1 MMRIFFDTKFTGLH
15 KNTTLIS
22 IGIVAEDGNTFYA
35 ELTDYDN
42 NQIDNGIQYNVIDNL
57 IIDKSEANNYGSWN
71 TRIKDNRNIVREAL
85 GVWLCR
91 YKDIEVWSDYLAY
104 DWVLF
109 CDIFGHAFK
118 VPKQVYYIPFDICT
132 LMKVKS
138 VDPKVDRVEFSGL
151 GLKKHNSL
159 DDAMMIKACYDKLM
173 GM

>member
-1 MMRIFFDTKFTGLH
+1 MMRIFFDTEFTGLH

-42 NQIDNGIQYNVIDNL
+42 NQIDKWLQDNVIDNL
-57 IIDKSEANNYGSWN
+57 IMNRSEVSNYSSWN
-71 TRIKDNRNIVREAL
+71 TKIKGDSKVIRETLAM
-85 GVWLCR
+85 WL
-91 YKDIEVWSDYLAY
+91 YQYSDIEVWSDCLAY

-109 CDIFGHAFK
+109 CDIFGHAFN

-138 VDPKVDRVEFSGL
+138 VNPDIDRVEFSGL
-151 GLKKHNSL
+151 KLKKHNSL
-159 DDAMMIKACYDKLM
+159 DDAMMIKVCYDKLM